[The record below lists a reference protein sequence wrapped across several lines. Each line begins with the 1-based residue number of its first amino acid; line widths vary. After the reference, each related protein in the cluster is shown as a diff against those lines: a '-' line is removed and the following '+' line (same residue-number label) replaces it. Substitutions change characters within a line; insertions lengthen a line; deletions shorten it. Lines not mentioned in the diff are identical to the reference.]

1 MPLCLWYAQDPSE
14 AGSWVYQTDRPLL
27 HACLSAL
34 RSRVL
39 ELQHQV
45 QLQHQLQHDPSASAA
60 TSPTQLTDGLTA
72 EDGDLSTLAHF
83 PPPPPHTTTPTP
95 NISAHHNPRTPYPVD
110 PLGLAD
116 REAAMRAHHHPPAPL
131 LGDLRSDALSSAF
144 SEGGADHA
152 GSLSELSL
160 DSPLVGLILKTS
172 PASSFSSPQKPEQ
185 NALSSRL
192 PFSSTESERW
202 RCLPLWG

>member
-1 MPLCLWYAQDPSE
+1 M
-14 AGSWVYQTDRPLL
+14 YQADRPLL
-27 HACLSAL
+27 HACLSTL

-45 QLQHQLQHDPSASAA
+45 QLQHEHQQGPSASAA

-83 PPPPPHTTTPTP
+83 PPPPPHLPP
-95 NISAHHNPRTPYPVD
+95 HIAAHHNPRTPYHVD
-110 PLGLAD
+110 PLGLAE
-116 REAAMRAHHHPPAPL
+116 REAAVRAHHQHPPAPL

-160 DSPLVGLILKTS
+160 DSPLVGSPLI
-172 PASSFSSPQKPEQ
+172 FSSSGPQIPEP
-185 NALSSRL
+185 S
-192 PFSSTESERW
+192 
-202 RCLPLWG
+202 